1 MPKSQTS
8 SRPQLREKLLDL
20 LWQQWA
26 ALGVAGSAK
35 PHAEWCVDPEALI
48 LITTTE
54 GRTDPRL
61 FNEMLDW
68 LWMHGESVNVQRL
81 KNIQKAISLGDR
93 RVLGAIAAWLSQR
106 STLSKWKP
114 LAVISEPVAKT
125 TEPLFISKDGT
136 PQPSF
141 GASDP
146 IFLKHGFQL
155 GPIKRRELSQS
166 PNPLLP
172 TTLLWKLRA
181 LFGVQARAE
190 ILLWLLTHESGHAAD
205 IARGTFYFPRTV
217 DGTLK
222 ELAAS
227 GMVKSARAGREKR
240 YWLKPSEWSFLQTW
254 NRPDGFP
261 RWIDW
266 ARFFTVHERISA
278 VLSNRNL
285 SPMLEASELRRV
297 FDELQPL
304 LTEGGLLT
312 VFAASRN
319 DTGVAF
325 TDALLE
331 DVSIL
336 VAQL

>member
-1 MPKSQTS
+1 MPKSPTNSKLQF
-8 SRPQLREKLLDL
+8 REALLDL

-26 ALGVAGSAK
+26 ALGVAGAAK
-35 PHAEWCVDPEALI
+35 PDAEWCVDPEALV
-48 LITTTE
+48 LITTTQ
-54 GRTDPRL
+54 GRADPRL

-68 LWMHGESVNVQRL
+68 LWLHGESVNVQRL
-81 KNIQKAISLGDR
+81 KNIQKAAGLGDR

-114 LAVISEPVAKT
+114 LAALSEPFPRT
-125 TEPLFISKDGT
+125 TEPLFISKEGK

-141 GASDP
+141 GPTDP
-146 IFLKHGFQL
+146 IFLRHGFQRS
-155 GPIKRRELSQS
+155 PIKRRELSQS

-217 DGTLK
+217 DETLK
-222 ELAAS
+222 ELSTS
-227 GMVKSARAGREKR
+227 GLVKSARAGREKR
-240 YWLKPSEWSFLQTW
+240 YWLKLSEWSFLQTW

-266 ARFFTVHERISA
+266 ARLFTVQERIGV
-278 VLSNRNL
+278 VLSNPDL
-285 SPMLEASELRRV
+285 SPMLQASELRRV
-297 FDELQPL
+297 FDELQPVIS
-304 LTEGGLLT
+304 EGGLLPS
-312 VFAASRN
+312 FAASRH
-319 DTGVAF
+319 DIGTAF
-325 TDALLE
+325 TNALLE
-331 DVSIL
+331 DVSTL
-336 VAQL
+336 FAQL